1 MVQMMRG
8 YGGMGLLGGILG
20 LIFFLAVLV
29 GLVLLVIWAVR
40 RLRQGS
46 MSTPPQVM
54 GAPTAKEI
62 LQARYAKGEI
72 TREQYLEMLKDLSI

>member
-1 MVQMMRG
+1 MMGG
-8 YGGMGLLGGILG
+8 YRGMGFLGAFLG
-20 LIFFLAVLV
+20 LVLFLAILV

-54 GAPTAKEI
+54 GGSTAKEI

-72 TREQYLEMLKDLSI
+72 TREQYLEMLKDLSS